1 MDSCV
6 LIPEEFS
13 LVLTLHP
20 NPKNILEMSVAVWSN
35 TFIPAG
41 TIFRPDEGVFKL
53 DKIEV
58 FSKLP
63 ATDVSLTL
71 VLYIRHL
78 LVTEK
83 FLHLYFICLKIYS
96 HLSLP

>member
-6 LIPEEFS
+6 LIPEQFS

-35 TFIPAG
+35 TFISTG

-63 ATDVSLTL
+63 TNDVSKKNF
-71 VLYIRHL
+71 YYF
-78 LVTEK
+78 K
-83 FLHLYFICLKIYS
+83 FTD
-96 HLSLP
+96 